1 MIKNKKNLY
10 IDKEEFH
17 DALVQYK
24 NKTGGKKI
32 ENYVGKCVLDICNN
46 LAKKG
51 CWSGYTYVD
60 EMKEDGIEN
69 CIKAIRSYDVNNE
82 KKNPF
87 WYFSF
92 IAERAFIRRMY
103 AEKRQTYLKHMNVRE
118 YFLHGKLD
126 GIESSDLSDKVI
138 EEFEAKKAEIKAKKA
153 EKMREKKA
161 LEKDNEKN

>member
-1 MIKNKKNLY
+1 MY
-10 IDKEEFH
+10 VDKEDFH
-17 DALVQYK
+17 NALVLYK
-24 NKTGGKKI
+24 SGEGGRRA
-32 ENYVGKCVLDICNN
+32 EDYVGKCILDICRNI
-46 LAKKG
+46 ARKP

-60 EMKEDGIEN
+60 EMVEDGIEN
-69 CIKAIRSYDVNNE
+69 CTKAIRSYDINNE

-126 GIESSDLSDKVI
+126 DIESSDLSDKVI

-153 EKMREKKA
+153 EKMREKKEREA
-161 LEKDNEKN
+161 NE